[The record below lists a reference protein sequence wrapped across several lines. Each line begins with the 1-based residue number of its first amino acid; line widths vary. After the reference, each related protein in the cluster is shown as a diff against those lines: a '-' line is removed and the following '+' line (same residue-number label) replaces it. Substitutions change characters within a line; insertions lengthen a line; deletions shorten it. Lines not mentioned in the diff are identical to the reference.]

1 MWGFEVSHEGM
12 DTFDQWWPEESLAK
26 LWWVPHWP
34 YHSNA
39 GIGPWEFPMNDGSWT
54 DYNNLPVLL
63 RALGSPAA
71 PLVTLGIDLTPEAI
85 RP

>member
-1 MWGFEVSHEGM
+1 
-12 DTFDQWWPEESLAK
+12 
-26 LWWVPHWP
+26 
-34 YHSNA
+34 
-39 GIGPWEFPMNDGSWT
+39 MNDGSWT